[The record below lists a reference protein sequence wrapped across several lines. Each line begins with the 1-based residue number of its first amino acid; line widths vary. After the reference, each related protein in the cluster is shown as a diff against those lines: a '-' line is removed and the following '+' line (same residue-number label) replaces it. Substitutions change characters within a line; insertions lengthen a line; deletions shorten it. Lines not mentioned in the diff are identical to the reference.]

1 MENKDKKIEVIT
13 GNGDLNIS
21 PVSDYIDIEKPEQK
35 EKKEIVIPKEKK

>member
-35 EKKEIVIPKEKK
+35 EKREIVIPKEKK